1 MATVLW
7 VGESAGGRL
16 LSTALSTGAV
26 PKLRYLLGIV
36 VVVLGAVLKRVI
48 YTGVVR
54 KPARAMAA
62 TGGAAGKEND
72 ADDEAAVGAQPT
84 KRNSKDLP
92 RGVVRVKKEYQARAS
107 WKPIGAIKAKQ
118 RHIAC
123 FTTIP
128 EAAQAV
134 RDTEALLAAGGNPWA
149 DRPVRKR
156 KHKRGEVRVLCG
168 LHTHALT

>member
-1 MATVLW
+1 M
-7 VGESAGGRL
+7 

-36 VVVLGAVLKRVI
+36 VVVLGVVLKRVI

-107 WKPIGAIKAKQ
+107 WKPIGATKAKQ

-123 FTTIP
+123 FKTIP

>member
-1 MATVLW
+1 M
-7 VGESAGGRL
+7 
-16 LSTALSTGAV
+16 LSTALSTRPV
-26 PKLRYLLGIV
+26 PKLRYLLRIV
-36 VVVLGAVLKRVI
+36 VVVSRPVLKRVI
-48 YTGVVR
+48 YTGPVL
-54 KPARAMAA
+54 KRAPMAA
-62 TGGAAGKEND
+62 TGGVAGKEND

-107 WKPIGAIKAKQ
+107 WKPIGVIKAKQ

-123 FTTIP
+123 FKTIP

-168 LHTHALT
+168 LHAHALT

>member
-1 MATVLW
+1 MLTM
-7 VGESAGGRL
+7 
-16 LSTALSTGAV
+16 
-26 PKLRYLLGIV
+26 KLLLGRSQRSATARTCRAASF
-36 VVVLGAVLKRVI
+36 GE
-48 YTGVVR
+48 GV
-54 KPARAMAA
+54 PSACQL
-62 TGGAAGKEND
+62 
-72 ADDEAAVGAQPT
+72 EA
-84 KRNSKDLP
+84 
-92 RGVVRVKKEYQARAS
+92 
-107 WKPIGAIKAKQ
+107 IGAIKAKQ

-123 FTTIP
+123 FKTIP

>member
-1 MATVLW
+1 M
-7 VGESAGGRL
+7 
-16 LSTALSTGAV
+16 
-26 PKLRYLLGIV
+26 
-36 VVVLGAVLKRVI
+36 VVLGQPAFFNGFFPAITFPSGVI
-48 YTGVVR
+48 TGSR
-54 KPARAMAA
+54 AEARAMAA
-62 TGGAAGKEND
+62 AGGAAGKEND
-72 ADDEAAVGAQPT
+72 DDDEAAIGAQPT

-156 KHKRGEVRVLCG
+156 
-168 LHTHALT
+168 HARPKEADANTVNTAAS

>member
-1 MATVLW
+1 M
-7 VGESAGGRL
+7 
-16 LSTALSTGAV
+16 
-26 PKLRYLLGIV
+26 PMKLLLGRSQRS
-36 VVVLGAVLKRVI
+36 A
-48 YTGVVR
+48 T
-54 KPARAMAA
+54 ARTCRAA
-62 TGGAAGKEND
+62 SFGSRT
-72 ADDEAAVGAQPT
+72 
-84 KRNSKDLP
+84 
-92 RGVVRVKKEYQARAS
+92 KKEYQARAS

-123 FTTIP
+123 FKTIP

-156 KHKRGEVRVLCG
+156 KHKRGEVRVLCD